1 MTLPSPS
8 KTQTNLL
15 IASSTDRT
23 ITLYDTRT
31 LSKSPAIGFIAQA
44 NTPSCLTPSPVN
56 THHFA
61 SGGYD
66 GVVRIWDLRS
76 VRTTG
81 VSAEVNGT
89 PSVAVASFK
98 VPEKEGKGG
107 DRKVLGLDWVKG
119 LMGVGGES
127 GLDVW
132 RIPE

>member
-107 DRKVLGLDWVKG
+107 DIKVLGLDWVK
-119 LMGVGGES
+119 
-127 GLDVW
+127 
-132 RIPE
+132 